1 MENYK
6 IRKLEDDIIN
16 LLNSSD
22 VPIDAK
28 RLILT
33 SALNLVTKKADII
46 IAREIE
52 IEREEKQNELHKN
65 ELAEHAEHSNAD

>member
-22 VPIDAK
+22 VAIDAK
-28 RLILT
+28 RIILT
-33 SALNLVTKKADII
+33 NALNLVTKKSDII
-46 IAREIE
+46 IAREIQ
-52 IEREEKQNELHKN
+52 IEREEKSNELHKN

>member
-22 VPIDAK
+22 VAIDAK

-33 SALNLVTKKADII
+33 NALNLVTKKSDII
-46 IAREIE
+46 IAREIQ
-52 IEREEKQNELHKN
+52 IEREEKSNELHKN
-65 ELAEHAEHSNAD
+65 ELAEHAEHSDTD

>member
-22 VPIDAK
+22 VAIDAK

-33 SALNLVTKKADII
+33 NALNLVTKKSDII
-46 IAREIE
+46 IAREIQ
-52 IEREEKQNELHKN
+52 IEREEKSNELF
-65 ELAEHAEHSNAD
+65 LLCF

>member
-22 VPIDAK
+22 VAIDAK

-33 SALNLVTKKADII
+33 NALNLVTKKSDII
-46 IAREIE
+46 IAREIQ
-52 IEREEKQNELHKN
+52 IEREEKSNELHKN